1 MPGIHYSARNDA
13 LYHPERRASLLKDPH
28 WPGEIAL
35 AAELSR
41 LAYLRAENDPDGS
54 QRKLLQ
60 DALQAGGFSQ
70 PVLLV
75 DSETD
80 AYGFAARNQ
89 DGLCILA
96 FRGTQP
102 DRYEDF
108 ITNIQVTF
116 ESWPV
121 AGEHSRVHKGFR
133 ASATG
138 LWPQT
143 LHWLQEPDTRRHRSR
158 LLVCGHSLGGAIAS
172 LLAVPADADTL
183 ITFGC
188 PRVGNDAF
196 AHHLETVHGL
206 QLTRVVNCCDAV
218 PTVPIPLMGY
228 AHAGAALRINSKGQ
242 VLAHPSEAS
251 LHADRQAGRRRYA
264 AFFAD
269 DPVHNVPVRDLADHA
284 PINYIR
290 AFWPQE

>member
-1 MPGIHYSARNDA
+1 MPGIHYSAQNDA
-13 LYHPERRASLLKDPH
+13 LYHPERRASLLKDSH

-54 QRKLLQ
+54 QQKRLQ
-60 DALQAGGFSQ
+60 DALQAGGFTP

-75 DSETD
+75 DSATD

-89 DGLCILA
+89 DGLCILV

-102 DRYEDF
+102 DHYEDF

-116 ESWPV
+116 APWPV
-121 AGEHSRVHKGFR
+121 AGVNSQVHKGFSE
-133 ASATG
+133 SATA

-143 LHWLQEPDTRRHRSR
+143 LNWLQAPDTRNHRSR
-158 LLVCGHSLGGAIAS
+158 LLICGHSLGGAIAS
-172 LLAVPADADTL
+172 LLAIPAAANTL

-196 AHHLETVHGL
+196 AHHLEMLPGL
-206 QLTRVVNCCDAV
+206 QITRVVNCCDAV
-218 PTVPIPLMGY
+218 PTVPLPLMGY
-228 AHAGAALRINSKGQ
+228 AHPGAALRINSKGQ
-242 VLAHPSEAS
+242 VLTHPSEAM

-264 AFFAD
+264 ALFDD
-269 DPVHNVPVRDLADHA
+269 DPFHNVPVRDLADHA